1 MRLFDRYLAV
11 DWSANNSPKR
21 GMDSIWIAERGPG
34 GAAESVNPPTR
45 VAAMAHLTER
55 LQEARAGGERVF
67 VGFDFPFGY
76 PAGAVARLG
85 AGETWQALWDLLDSE
100 LTDGADNRSNRFE
113 VAARLNARLGAGG
126 PQFWGCPA
134 HLASDWLSPTKKADY
149 SEVAEFRVVERVA
162 KGAKSTW
169 QLAYSGSV
177 GSQCLLGLKHLSALR
192 RHSELGAEI
201 AIWPF
206 ETDFERR
213 IARPIVL
220 AEIYP
225 SLEGHDEGVTPKDR
239 AQVEAQVRLFADL
252 DAAGRLRQRLS
263 LPAAYEVHRER
274 LLAEEGWIV
283 GAGQDGA
290 SSQTYL
296 RDPDAIYAQSFA
308 TIREEADLS
317 GLDPRLHPP
326 AIRMMHASGM
336 VEIAGDIIGSPEL
349 PEAARA
355 ALAAGAPVLCDC
367 EMVRSGIIRR
377 FLPSGTELV
386 VTLDH
391 PRTAELAKTLAT
403 TRSAAAVDL
412 WRERLGGAVVVIG
425 NAPTALF
432 HLLEM
437 LEAGAP
443 RPAAIIA
450 VPVGFVGA
458 AESKALL
465 ATTGHN
471 VPFLTLRGRRGGSAM
486 ASAAFNAIAR
496 GADA

>member
-11 DWSANNSPKR
+11 DWSANNSPKQ
-21 GMDSIWIAERGPG
+21 GADSIWIAERGPG
-34 GAAESVNPPTR
+34 GALDSINPPTR
-45 VAAMAHLTER
+45 TLAMQHVTER
-55 LQEARAGGERVF
+55 LREARAGGERVF

-76 PAGAVARLG
+76 PAGVVARLG
-85 AGETWQALWDLLDSE
+85 AGTDWRDLWDLLERE
-100 LTDGADNRSNRFE
+100 LSDDADNRSNRFD
-113 VAARLNARLGAGG
+113 AAVRLNARLGEGG

-134 HLASDWLSPTKKADY
+134 HLSSDWLSPTKNADF
-149 SEVAEFRVVERVA
+149 SEIAEFRVVERVA

-169 QLAYSGSV
+169 QLAYAGSV

-192 RHSELGAEI
+192 RHPELGSEI

-206 ETDFERR
+206 ETDFERQ
-213 IARPIVL
+213 IVRPITL

-225 SLEGHDEGVTPKDR
+225 SLDGHDAQVMPRDR
-239 AQVEAQVRLFADL
+239 AQVEAQVRLFAEL
-252 DAAGRLRQRLS
+252 DAAGRLHQRLS
-263 LPAAYEVHRER
+263 LPAAYEGYRER

-283 GAGQDGA
+283 GAGQSA
-290 SSQTYL
+290 PVSYL

-308 TIREEADLS
+308 TIRAEADLS
-317 GLDPRLHPP
+317 GLDPRLHAA
-326 AIRMMHASGM
+326 AIRMIHASGM
-336 VEIAGDIIGSPEL
+336 VDIVGEIVGTPDL

-355 ALAAGAPVLCDC
+355 AIAAGAPVLCDC

-377 FLPSGTELV
+377 FLPPETELIV
-386 VTLDH
+386 KLDDA
-391 PRTAELAKTLAT
+391 RTAPLARDLAT
-403 TRSAAAVDL
+403 TRSAAAVEL
-412 WRERLGGAVVVIG
+412 WRDQLAGAVVVIG

-437 LEAGAP
+437 LAAGGP

-450 VPVGFVGA
+450 TPVGFVGA

-465 ATTGHN
+465 ATLGHN
-471 VPFLTLRGRRGGSAM
+471 VPFLTLLGRRGGSAI

-496 GADA
+496 GTDA